1 MGSWVGLSQPFGAVH
16 RKSHHAIGRIL
27 YKLVFLRFFFFR
39 LSKAMSYQCIL
50 VLTLSLLAAS
60 VSLANPAA
68 TDKAAASSSA
78 LPKAQDP
85 LFNKMLAEKPSIPM
99 AQDPRFNKMY
109 PEVDSKEN
117 DIEDEAKDALLP
129 KKPAADLNPKY
140 AQHAAILKKLDKV
153 EQQKQ
158 PKAESTTVGTHRKK
172 NVCKTLDKYQYFQEL
187 CLSKTPRRRTVST
200 MKIAMKMK
208 NCSPTMW

>member
-1 MGSWVGLSQPFGAVH
+1 MPNLSGHSFHYFNVFGAI
-16 RKSHHAIGRIL
+16 HH
-27 YKLVFLRFFFFR
+27 KLRVSTEYLMLLTLFV
-39 LSKAMSYQCIL
+39 LSRTTTVMSYQCIL
-50 VLTLSLLAAS
+50 VLTLSLLATS

-85 LFNKMLAEKPSIPM
+85 MFNKMLAEKPDIPM

-140 AQHAAILKKLDKV
+140 AQHAAILKKLEKV

-158 PKAESTTVGTHRKK
+158 PKAESTTIG
-172 NVCKTLDKYQYFQEL
+172 D
-187 CLSKTPRRRTVST
+187 
-200 MKIAMKMK
+200 I
-208 NCSPTMW
+208 